1 MEEITSLWNYQESM
15 DELKQKL
22 LYTSFELQRLKVES
36 REEMRKN
43 KEYVKQLVQL
53 VNTACRERDEAR
65 NQIQKVLSSFSQVVQ
80 TDQSPLVKP
89 AARAN
94 SGLTES
100 NSLSDA
106 HNHYLSHGSSPVESL
121 LDPVSSPELSSMNG
135 GDSKGMVF
143 VSLNQN
149 QNQPLVL
156 DCNGS
161 VPRVPEVV
169 DQGTLVI
176 DSLVKGK
183 PLPEKGKLLNAVL
196 EAGPLLQTLLLA
208 GPLPRWR
215 NPPQLKHFHIPQ
227 VSIRGCDADAVPH
240 NPAAAPQFLN
250 AQQPYFE
257 MSCGSSQMLSTSML
271 NFGTVPSGGCVG
283 NQMLISSG
291 SNIDC
296 YGHMGKRQ
304 RLH

>member
-1 MEEITSLWNYQESM
+1 MEEITSLWSYQESM
-15 DELKQKL
+15 DELRTKL
-22 LYTSFELQRLKVES
+22 LYATLELQRLKVES
-36 REEMRKN
+36 REEM
-43 KEYVKQLVQL
+43 
-53 VNTACRERDEAR
+53 RERDEAR

-89 AARAN
+89 ARAN

-100 NSLSDA
+100 NCSLSDA
-106 HNHYLSHGSSPVESL
+106 QNHYLSHGSSPVESL
-121 LDPVSSPELSSMNG
+121 LDPVSSPELSING
-135 GDSKGMVF
+135 GDSKAMVF
-143 VSLNQN
+143 LNQN
-149 QNQPLVL
+149 QTPLVL

-161 VPRVPEVV
+161 VPRVPEL

-215 NPPQLKHFHIPQ
+215 NPPQIKHFHIPQ
-227 VSIRGCDADAVPH
+227 VSIRGCDAD
-240 NPAAAPQFLN
+240 

-291 SNIDC
+291 SNIEC

>member
-1 MEEITSLWNYQESM
+1 M

-22 LYTSFELQRLKVES
+22 LYTTLELQRLKVES

-65 NQIQKVLSSFSQVVQ
+65 NQIQKILSSFSQVVQ

-89 AARAN
+89 ARAN

-100 NSLSDA
+100 NSLSDTQ
-106 HNHYLSHGSSPVESL
+106 NHYLSHVSSPVESL
-121 LDPVSSPELSSMNG
+121 MDPVSSPEFSSINV
-135 GDSKGMVF
+135 GDSKAMVF
-143 VSLNQN
+143 VNQP
-149 QNQPLVL
+149 PLVL

-161 VPRVPEVV
+161 VPRVTEV
-169 DQGTLVI
+169 DQGALVI

-227 VSIRGCDADAVPH
+227 VSIRGCDADTVTQ
-240 NPAAAPQFLN
+240 NPASSQFLN
-250 AQQPYFE
+250 AQPYFE
-257 MSCGSSQMLSTSML
+257 MSCGSSQMLSASML

-291 SNIDC
+291 SNMDC
-296 YGHMGKRQ
+296 YGFMGKRQ